1 MVVIDGVSNG
11 VIAHAKTIN
20 LVCKFKMKTFNTIA
34 ALWLMLNIIVICLLL
49 ILSVYSFI
57 NGRSFLLNELGSTYP
72 NIINY
77 CFLSFIIIYFYLVW
91 FSLVE
96 RHVRFKENIQKKNF
110 WKATI
115 LLRPMSGIL
124 AYWLSFYFI
133 TSNSYIKTF
142 AKIFF
147 YVRKL
152 MIFILFI
159 SFIVIFSPIS
169 KAEIAF
175 FLFFSSISLLIVSH
189 LALELMILLDAN
201 TKENKTWINVD
212 FLECLRPK
220 LLVSDFHEYIN
231 KYL

>member
-1 MVVIDGVSNG
+1 
-11 VIAHAKTIN
+11 
-20 LVCKFKMKTFNTIA
+20 
-34 ALWLMLNIIVICLLL
+34 
-49 ILSVYSFI
+49 
-57 NGRSFLLNELGSTYP
+57 
-72 NIINY
+72 
-77 CFLSFIIIYFYLVW
+77 
-91 FSLVE
+91 
-96 RHVRFKENIQKKNF
+96 
-110 WKATI
+110 
-115 LLRPMSGIL
+115 
-124 AYWLSFYFI
+124 
-133 TSNSYIKTF
+133 
-142 AKIFF
+142 
-147 YVRKL
+147 